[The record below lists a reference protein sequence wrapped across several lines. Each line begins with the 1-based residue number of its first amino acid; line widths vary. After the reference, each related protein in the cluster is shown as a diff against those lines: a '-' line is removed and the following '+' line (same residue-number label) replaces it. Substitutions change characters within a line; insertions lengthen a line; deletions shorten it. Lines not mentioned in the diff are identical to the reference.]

1 MSAIVLESNLPDL
14 KMVNRGKVRDIY
26 DLGENLLI
34 VTSDRLSAFDV
45 IMNEGIPKKGQVLN
59 QISIFWFNR
68 MADIIPNHIIATE
81 VSDFPAVT
89 HAYRDQLE
97 GRSML
102 VKKARPLPV
111 ECIVRGYV
119 SGSGWKE
126 YRQLGSICGIT
137 LPENLLESARLAEP
151 IFTPSTKAELG
162 EHDEN
167 ISFDEAVSLCGQEV
181 TEQVRDK
188 SLEIY
193 SRARDFAWDKGII
206 IADTKFEFGIMNDGS
221 LIWIDEAL
229 SPDSSRFWPKD
240 LYQPGGPQSSFD
252 KQFVRDYLETLDWD
266 KQAPPPPLPPEIV
279 TKTSEKYQ
287 DALFQLTGIT
297 L

>member
-1 MSAIVLESNLPDL
+1 MGAIVLESNLPDL

-81 VSDFPAVT
+81 VGDFPAVT

-126 YRQLGSICGIT
+126 YQQRGSICGIT
-137 LPENLLESARLAEP
+137 LPEGLLESARLAEP

-167 ISFDEAVSLCGQEV
+167 ISFDEAVRLCGRKV
-181 TEQVRDK
+181 AEQVRDK
-188 SLEIY
+188 TLEIY

-206 IADTKFEFGIMNDGS
+206 IADTKFEFGIMDDGS

-252 KQFVRDYLETLDWD
+252 KQFVRDYLETLDWN
-266 KQAPPPPLPPEIV
+266 KQAPPPPLPSEIV

-287 DALFQLTGIT
+287 EALFQLTGIT

>member
-1 MSAIVLESNLPDL
+1 MSLIVTETNFPDL
-14 KMVNRGKVRDIY
+14 KLVNRGKVRDIY
-26 DLGENLLI
+26 DLGEHLLI

-59 QISIFWFNR
+59 QISIFWFNL
-68 MADIIPNHIIATE
+68 MSDILPNHIIATE
-81 VSDFPAVT
+81 VDDFPVET
-89 HAYRDQLE
+89 HQYREQLE

-102 VKKARPLPV
+102 VRKANPLPI
-111 ECIVRGYV
+111 ECIVRGYI

-126 YRQLGSICGIT
+126 YSKLGSICGIDLPAGLKESDK
-137 LPENLLESARLAEP
+137 LPET

-167 ISFDEAVSLCGQEV
+167 ISFVEAEKLCGAEMAAK
-181 TEQVRDK
+181 VRDV
-188 SLEIY
+188 SIAIY
-193 SRARDFAWDKGII
+193 ERARSKAKEKGLL
-206 IADTKFEFGIMNDGS
+206 IADTKFEFGTLEDGS

-229 SPDSSRFWPKD
+229 SPDSSRFWPLD
-240 LYQPGGPQSSFD
+240 QYQPGGPQPSFD
-252 KQFVRDYLETLDWD
+252 KQFVRDYLETLDWN

-279 TKTSEKYQ
+279 HKTSEKYQ
-287 DALFQLTGIT
+287 EALTKLTGIT

>member
-1 MSAIVLESNLPDL
+1 MSAIVLETNMPNLKL
-14 KMVNRGKVRDIY
+14 INRGKVRDIY
-26 DLGENLLI
+26 DLGEHLLL

-59 QISIFWFNR
+59 QFSIFWFNQ
-68 MADIIPNHIIATE
+68 MADIIPNHIVATE
-81 VSDFPAVT
+81 VDDFPVET

-102 VKKARPLPV
+102 VKKAKPLPI
-111 ECIVRGYV
+111 ECIVRGFV

-126 YRQLGSICGIT
+126 YKQQGSICGIK
-137 LPENLLESARLAEP
+137 LPEGMLESSQLEQP
-151 IFTPSTKAELG
+151 LFTPSTKADLG

-167 ISFDEAVSLCGQEV
+167 ISFEEAVKLCGQEIA
-181 TEQVRDK
+181 EQVSEVSIK
-188 SLEIY
+188 IY
-193 SRARDFAWDKGII
+193 SRARDFAKEKGII
-206 IADTKFEFGIMNDGS
+206 IADTKFEFGLMKDGS
-221 LIWIDEAL
+221 LLWIDEAL

-240 LYQPGGPQSSFD
+240 LYQPGGPQPSFD

-266 KQAPPPPLPPEIV
+266 KQAPPPPLPDEIV
-279 TKTSEKYQ
+279 IKTAEKYQ
-287 DALFQLTGIT
+287 EALFQLTGIT

>member
-1 MSAIVLESNLPDL
+1 MGAIVLESNLPDL
-14 KMVNRGKVRDIY
+14 KLVNRGKVRDIY

-97 GRSML
+97 GRTML

-126 YRQLGSICGIT
+126 YQQQGSICGIT
-137 LPENLLESARLAEP
+137 LPENLLESAQLAEP

-167 ISFDEAVSLCGQEV
+167 ISFDETVKLCGLKIA
-181 TEQVRDK
+181 EQVRDK
-188 SLEIY
+188 TLEIY

-206 IADTKFEFGIMNDGS
+206 IADTKFEFGLMNDGS

-252 KQFVRDYLETLDWD
+252 KQFVRDYLETLDWN